1 LRKEAW
7 GMMYSGEGVV
17 EKLVEEKIRVS
28 LEESSYGSGSGAL
41 LDCFLG
47 LLIVGEWDLQ
57 SWSERGRSYTR
68 AMCLSVVCCWEA
80 LDVLVWG
87 SLAVKRL
94 FDKYWAA
101 ALEWQLALVVVV
113 VAMGV

>member
-1 LRKEAW
+1 
-7 GMMYSGEGVV
+7 MMYLGEGVV
-17 EKLVEEKIRVS
+17 EKLVKEKIRVS

-47 LLIVGEWDLQ
+47 LPVAGEWDLQ

-68 AMCLSVVCCWEA
+68 AICLLVLCYWEA

-94 FDKYWAA
+94 FDKRSVAA
-101 ALEWQLALVVVV
+101 VLD
-113 VAMGV
+113 

>member
-1 LRKEAW
+1 
-7 GMMYSGEGVV
+7 MMYSEEGVV
-17 EKLVEEKIRVS
+17 EKLVKEKIRVS

-47 LLIVGEWDLQ
+47 LPVAGEWDLQ
-57 SWSERGRSYTR
+57 SWSVRGRSYTR
-68 AMCLSVVCCWEA
+68 AICLSVVCCWEA

-94 FDKYWAA
+94 FDKRWVAVV
-101 ALEWQLALVVVV
+101 LEWPLALVVVV